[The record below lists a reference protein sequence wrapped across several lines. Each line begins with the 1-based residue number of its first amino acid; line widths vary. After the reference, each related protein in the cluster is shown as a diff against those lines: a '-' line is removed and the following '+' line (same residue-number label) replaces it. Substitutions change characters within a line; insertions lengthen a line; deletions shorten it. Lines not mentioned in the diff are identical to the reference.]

1 MFRLRAILLSI
12 NPSSSLCKVVHSSVL
27 WDGDSWNLQYFPCV
41 IGTWLTTVAK
51 FCGGESALTR
61 GGCIS
66 CTALAP
72 KLPAAGQ
79 PEPRPAKR
87 SRAKRTANADSTPA
101 RRSSAYRGVTRHRWT
116 GRYEAHLWD
125 KATWNNIQNKKGR
138 QRAYESEEAAART
151 YDLAAL
157 NHNVRV
163 QVETYD
169 KEIEEMQP
177 LSKEEYLASL
187 RRQSSGFSRGVSKYR
202 GVASCDINCEGTQ
215 EEAAEAYDM
224 AAIEYRGPNAVTN
237 FDISRYADVVNKIRE
252 REQVQQMAGAN
263 PESSVEVQSGEQSDQ
278 DQENAGEKQKRV
290 EEANN
295 LSKPEFPK
303 MEEEEVVVLELE
315 PQVPEMEFAPPPPVE
330 ASSAMLMMMDPA
342 DSAWNAYL
350 DPGFEQF
357 LNPCDDIFSI
367 FNSPFD
373 DDIDSIFGEQLIENE
388 FAQDVVVAAPAAD
401 AKNALTS
408 SPSPSSTASVS
419 SGVGGFPSEMLANT

>member
-1 MFRLRAILLSI
+1 
-12 NPSSSLCKVVHSSVL
+12 
-27 WDGDSWNLQYFPCV
+27 
-41 IGTWLTTVAK
+41 
-51 FCGGESALTR
+51 
-61 GGCIS
+61 
-66 CTALAP
+66 
-72 KLPAAGQ
+72 
-79 PEPRPAKR
+79 
-87 SRAKRTANADSTPA
+87 
-101 RRSSAYRGVTRHRWT
+101 
-116 GRYEAHLWD
+116 
-125 KATWNNIQNKKGR
+125 
-138 QRAYESEEAAART
+138 
-151 YDLAAL
+151 
-157 NHNVRV
+157 
-163 QVETYD
+163 
-169 KEIEEMQP
+169 MQP

-202 GVASCDINCEGTQ
+202 GVARHHHNGRWEARIGRVLGTKYLYLGTFSTQ

-263 PESSVEVQSGEQSDQ
+263 PESSVEVQSSEQSDQ
-278 DQENAGEKQKRV
+278 EQENAGEKQERA

-303 MEEEEVVVLELE
+303 MEEEEVVVLEVE

-419 SGVGGFPSEMLANT
+419 SGVGGLPSEMLANT